1 MMLLQHIRP
10 QTIRSLCRRPQYRAL
25 PIFTSSVLKCRLS
38 STVAPA
44 PKPGVRKARFPER
57 LIIYHAGTGRTV
69 FLGCLKVTTIFI
81 CAFFCAV
88 MAPTHFYSE
97 ESNWVAAGVMVSGL
111 VPVSVVAYISSPF
124 VTYIHLRLPIFAR
137 QSQEMLLRY
146 SKSLPKN
153 AELDITTMNFIG
165 KPRVARVKVGDLR
178 AVKERFGFANYC
190 RDTKLL
196 NSKRSWWMGK
206 AVRQFGVTNEKSGV
220 MGGEVWENVAKG
232 IAKNS
237 KI

>member
-1 MMLLQHIRP
+1 MLLQRIKPKTVLPTFR
-10 QTIRSLCRRPQYRAL
+10 RSQSRAF
-25 PIFTSSVLKCRLS
+25 PVFRSSALKCRLS
-38 STVAPA
+38 STTATSS
-44 PKPGVRKARFPER
+44 KPGVKKARFPER

-88 MAPTHFYSE
+88 MAPTHFYAE
-97 ESNWVAAGVMVSGL
+97 ESNWVAAGVMISGL
-111 VPVSVVAYISSPF
+111 VPVSVVAYISAPF

-165 KPRVARVKVGDLR
+165 KPRVTRVKAGDLR

-190 RDTKLL
+190 RDTKVL
-196 NSKRSWWMGK
+196 NSKRPWWMGK
-206 AVRQFGVTNEKSGV
+206 AVRQFGVTNERSGV
-220 MGGEVWENVAKG
+220 MGGEIWENVAKG
-232 IAKNS
+232 IKKNQKS
-237 KI
+237 D